1 MSNPKSC
8 SKDGSEIHA
17 ARFHFL
23 NALYGLVAEYVACG
37 CDKCVAEAV
46 RLGRFSA

>member
-17 ARFHFL
+17 ARFYFL
-23 NALYGLVAEYVACG
+23 KALYDLVAEYVACG
-37 CDKCVAEAV
+37 CDEEDEVAKNNGAT
-46 RLGRFSA
+46 SA